1 MPRSRESSIIP
12 TQGPRSLING
22 LIGALGSPRQI
33 ARLAGLAPKS
43 NESKALVRSLE
54 RFREDKPKQGK
65 QASSK
70 MSEKNL
76 SLLEKAAAAAGKT
89 ASVTVEAKLSRRE
102 GEPAV
107 WRQFTQEVPAADLL
121 RHPATA
127 VVEAAPIP
135 PNYYAAEEPLDDDTD
150 TWDDMDEEELDE
162 LEANIAEAVEIQ
174 KIRWER

>member
-1 MPRSRESSIIP
+1 MARSAASGQIP
-12 TQGPRSLING
+12 TQSPRGIVNG
-22 LIGALGSPRQI
+22 LIGSLGSPRQI

-54 RFREDKPKQGK
+54 RYRDDKPKQGK
-65 QASSK
+65 QSSSK
-70 MSEKNL
+70 LSEKNL
-76 SLLEKAAAAAGKT
+76 ALLEKAAAASGKT
-89 ASVTVEAKLSRRE
+89 AIVTVEAKLSRRE

-107 WRQFTQEVPAADLL
+107 WRKFTQEVPAADML

-150 TWDDMDEEELDE
+150 TWDDLDQDELDE
-162 LEANIAEAVEIQ
+162 LEANIAEAVEIEAV
-174 KIRWER
+174 RWAR